1 MRKVL
6 SVDFTAAH
14 MLAQIHSRIEA
25 NGGSLLL
32 SSIPLDL
39 PSGQNVRE
47 YLLNLGFSES
57 KTLHFFNDLETALEF
72 VEDEILTE
80 EFQEA
85 LVSPIEM
92 NLKSLNFL
100 MALALSL

>member
-1 MRKVL
+1 
-6 SVDFTAAH
+6 
-14 MLAQIHSRIEA
+14 
-25 NGGSLLL
+25 
-32 SSIPLDL
+32 
-39 PSGQNVRE
+39 VRE

-92 NLKSLNFL
+92 NLKEFEFFDGVSSKLMSKLSKHFTRRNFRTKNRFFEKGIRVMKYFL
-100 MALALSL
+100 FVKVT

>member
-6 SVDFTAAH
+6 SVDFTVAH

-47 YLLNLGFSES
+47 YLLHLGFQ
-57 KTLHFFNDLETALEF
+57 KVKHCIFNDLEAALEF
-72 VEDEILTE
+72 VEDAILTN

-85 LVSPIEM
+85 LAVTY
-92 NLKSLNFL
+92 
-100 MALALSL
+100 